1 MEGPHY
7 IITSVNQLE
16 NQSEFWPQENMEE
29 IIMIRLPSKPNHYIQ
44 TMILPTCV
52 HFKWITGPC
61 AMCVLVTLRVFGVIR
76 KLQLWFITLCI
87 MLHIAL
93 VGDNPWCNNNYT
105 GSSGLFCQYHSGTPR
120 QEDHLWILSLQSPVR
135 SLLLISKLK
144 GSPSPPPLISKELR
158 MQISAKF
165 FPIWNLI
172 IYSLRKG
179 SIHQDIKWYKSSVKW
194 YDISL
199 RSCVWL

>member
-93 VGDNPWCNNNYT
+93 VGVIIITPGVRDCFANITPGLPGRKTICEYSLSNLQLDL
-105 GSSGLFCQYHSGTPR
+105 SSS
-120 QEDHLWILSLQSPVR
+120 SQS
-135 SLLLISKLK
+135 SKD
-144 GSPSPPPLISKELR
+144 PPLLPLS
-158 MQISAKF
+158 
-165 FPIWNLI
+165 
-172 IYSLRKG
+172 SLRN
-179 SIHQDIKWYKSSVKW
+179 
-194 YDISL
+194 
-199 RSCVWL
+199 

>member
-1 MEGPHY
+1 MEAPHY

-93 VGDNPWCNNNYT
+93 VGDNPWCNNNYAR
-105 GSSGLFCQYHSGTPR
+105 SSGLFCQYHSGTPR
-120 QEDHLWILSLQSPVR
+120 HEDHLWILSLQSPVR

-144 GSPSPPPLISKELR
+144 GSPSPPPLISEELR